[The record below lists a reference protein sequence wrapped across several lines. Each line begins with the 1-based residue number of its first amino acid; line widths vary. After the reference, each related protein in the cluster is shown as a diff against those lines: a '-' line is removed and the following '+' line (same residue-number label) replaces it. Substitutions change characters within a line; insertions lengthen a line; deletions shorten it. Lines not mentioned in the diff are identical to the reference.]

1 MSKTLIEFY
10 YQMGV
15 YDLNKM
21 IQLVK
26 EEQITEKD
34 FFDITRLNYKAL
46 VEKKKGV

>member
-1 MSKTLIEFY
+1 MSRTLIEFY

-15 YDLNKM
+15 YSLDKM

-26 EEQITEKD
+26 EEQLSEKD

-46 VEKKKGV
+46 IKKEKGV